1 MNQTPDPRSTTV
13 PASIHTVPKVKKW
26 QVVPYLSGGNI
37 GQTVGHQREQGLIL
51 GRLGE
56 QGVELADVSAKIQM
70 AAIILLP
77 LTLFL
82 LHPTAAGHAHQVA
95 QLLQV
100 VQGGQRLIINQ
111 LG

>member
-1 MNQTPDPRSTTV
+1 MAGMVPTTNTV
-13 PASIHTVPKVKKW
+13 PVPKVQKW
-26 QVVPYLSGGNI
+26 QVPYLSGGYV
-37 GQTVGHQREQGLIL
+37 GQAVGHQCEQGLIL

-56 QGVELADVSAKIQM
+56 QGVELADVGAEVQV

-77 LTLFL
+77 LL
-82 LHPTAAGHAHQVA
+82 LHLTAGHAHQVA

-111 LG
+111 SISRQNSVAEPEP